1 MLSVLLKCL
10 VTGVV
15 AGMMAVLFQHICNW
29 LKKSLRH
36 DLPPGPRGVPFLGN
50 LPFMFNNGY
59 REVEALRQKYGN
71 VFGLM
76 LGSRYLVFL
85 CDFDS
90 VTEALSQGP
99 LLNRPEEFPLN
110 ITGNP
115 QSVILINGH
124 LWKEQ
129 RRFML
134 KTFSKIGAG
143 KEAMEQR
150 IHEELSHLL
159 PELASCS
166 GRRVIPTAVITPS
179 TSNIM
184 TTLLVGRRFEY
195 DDPDC
200 ADMNSMVDVIPALSA
215 QALAVNFFPW
225 LRKLLSWSRL
235 GPWPRL
241 YDVIIRRDR
250 FCESLLE
257 AHEKTHHDGVVKDYI
272 DGFLREMKR
281 QNGHGTFTRK
291 LLIGNL
297 SSFFGG
303 GSGTMRTTLEWL
315 MLTCAAKPHLQ
326 RRIQAEIDAILKSS
340 GGKSHVPWR
349 DRDRLPYT
357 QAFMWETTR
366 CKPVNPLG
374 LMRSTTDDVIVCG
387 YVIPRGSIVI
397 PSLWS
402 IFQDQSF
409 WGDPEVFRPERFLA
423 DDGTRARKPERL
435 IPFSYG
441 RRRCPGESIAS
452 MVVFSYFTTILQH
465 FNIEKPAEQETSGE
479 EFGLSLRPTHQQVV
493 FRLREVRV

>member
-1 MLSVLLKCL
+1 
-10 VTGVV
+10 
-15 AGMMAVLFQHICNW
+15 MMAVLFQHICNW

-134 KTFSKIGAG
+134 KT
-143 KEAMEQR
+143 
-150 IHEELSHLL
+150 
-159 PELASCS
+159 
-166 GRRVIPTAVITPS
+166 

-235 GPWPRL
+235 GPWARL

-340 GGKSHVPWR
+340 GGRSHVSWR

-357 QAFMWETTR
+357 RAFMWETTR

-374 LMRSTTDDVIVCG
+374 LMRSTTDDVKVCG

-409 WGDPEVFRPERFLA
+409 WGDPEVFRPERFLT